1 MTKPRKPPTHPGV
14 AAVHAGIA
22 KHKSQIAHHEKEFAR
37 VNAEHE
43 KDLKLHAKHGRA
55 PMTGL
60 KILELTAAQ
69 KFLAVQATARH
80 GSVDQKKLDSA
91 AKKLNSAWE
100 AIRGK
105 SYTSKDPVFKQR
117 VAQMDTHRAGAYRSI
132 AAVEKEYA
140 KLWKL

>member
-1 MTKPRKPPTHPGV
+1 M
-14 AAVHAGIA
+14 HAGIA

-37 VNAEHE
+37 VNAEHAS
-43 KDLKLHAKHGRA
+43 DLKLHAKHGRA

-60 KILELTAAQ
+60 KILEQTAAQ

-80 GSVDQKKLDSA
+80 GSVGDLKKLDSA

-105 SYTSKDPVFKQR
+105 SYTSRDPVFKQR
-117 VAQMDTHRAGAYRSI
+117 VAQLDTHRAGAYRSI